1 MSDCITL
8 AHGSGGRAYREL
20 VERIFAPAFHNEF
33 LAPLTDAAVLPAGG
47 TIAMTT
53 DGYVVQ
59 PLFFPGGDIGR
70 LAVSGTVNDLAVS
83 GAIPRYLSVAMVL
96 ETGLPLE
103 TLRRVVQSMAKTA
116 KEAGVFL
123 VTGDT
128 KVVEAGSCSGLY
140 ITTAGVGVFP
150 ADQTIPAQQPQAG
163 DAIIC
168 SGPIASH
175 GMAVMAARNQISFDP
190 PIESDVRPLN
200 RAVRAVLDAGCAVH
214 AMRDPTRGGVAGTL
228 SEWAGHAFDLTISE
242 ESLPVRADVRA
253 ACAILG
259 IDPVYVANEGVALF
273 CLRRDDADQA
283 VSALRGIPGCEE
295 ASVIGSVAEGRGSVF
310 ARTQI
315 GTFRRILPPSGELL
329 PRIC

>member
-20 VERIFAPAFHNEF
+20 VETIFAPAFHNEF
-33 LAPLTDAAVLPAGG
+33 LAPLTDAAVLPAGEK
-47 TIAMTT
+47 IAMTT

-83 GAIPRYLSVAMVL
+83 GAVPRYLSVAMVL

-103 TLRRVVQSMAKTA
+103 TLRRVVCSMAETA
-116 KEAGVFL
+116 KEAGVLL

-128 KVVEAGSCSGLY
+128 KVVEAGSCTGMY

-150 ADQTIPAQQPQAG
+150 AGQPVPTQQPQAG
-163 DAIIC
+163 DAIVC

-175 GMAVMAARNQISFDP
+175 GMAVMAARNSISFDP

-200 RAVRAVLDAGCAVH
+200 HAVRAVLDAGCAVR

-228 SEWAGHAFDLTISE
+228 SEWAGDCFDITIN
-242 ESLPVRADVRA
+242 ESALPVRADVRA

-273 CLRRDDADQA
+273 SLPLADADRA
-283 VSALRGIPGCEE
+283 VFALQNVSGCEE
-295 ASVIGSVAEGRGSVF
+295 AAVVGMVASGRGGVF
-310 ARTQI
+310 TRTQI

>member
-20 VERIFAPAFHNEF
+20 VETIFAPAFHNEY
-33 LAPLTDAAVLPAGG
+33 LSPLTDAAVLPVGE

-83 GAIPRYLSVAMVL
+83 GATPRYLSVAMVL

-103 TLRRVVQSMAKTA
+103 ILRRVVASMATAA
-116 KEAGVFL
+116 KEADVSI

-128 KVVEAGSCSGLY
+128 KVVEAGGCSGMY
-140 ITTAGVGVFP
+140 ITTAGVGVFS
-150 ADQTIPAQQPQAG
+150 ADRAIPAQQPQAG
-163 DAIIC
+163 DAIVC

-175 GMAVMAARNQISFDP
+175 GMAVMAARNNISFDP
-190 PIESDVRPLN
+190 PILSDVRPLN
-200 RAVRAVLDAGCAVH
+200 HAVRAVLDAGCRVN
-214 AMRDPTRGGVAGTL
+214 AMRDPTRGGVASTL
-228 SEWAGHAFDLTISE
+228 SEWAGRDFDITIE
-242 ESLPVRADVRA
+242 ELSLPVRADARA

-259 IDPVYVANEGVALF
+259 IDPVYVANEGVVLF
-273 CLRRDDADQA
+273 SIRPDDADRA
-283 VSALRGIPGCEE
+283 VEALHTVAGCEE
-295 ASVIGSVAEGRGSVF
+295 AAVIGRVAAGGGGVF

-315 GTFRRILPPSGELL
+315 GTFRRILPPTGELL

>member
-20 VERIFAPAFHNEF
+20 VETIFAPAFHNEF
-33 LAPLTDAAVLPAGG
+33 LAPLTDAAVLPAGE

-53 DGYVVQ
+53 DGYVVT

-83 GAIPRYLSVAMVL
+83 GAVPRYLSAAMVL

-103 TLRRVVQSMAKTA
+103 TLRRAVQSMAEA
-116 KEAGVFL
+116 AQEAGVSI

-128 KVVEAGSCSGLY
+128 KVVEAGGCSGMY

-150 ADQTIPAQQPQAG
+150 AGQPIPPQRPQTG
-163 DAIIC
+163 DAILC
-168 SGPIASH
+168 SGPIGSH
-175 GMAVMAARNQISFDP
+175 GMAVMAARHNLTFTP

-200 RAVRAVLDAGCAVH
+200 HAVRAVLDAGCHVR
-214 AMRDPTRGGVAGTL
+214 AMRDPTRGGIAGTL
-228 SEWAGHAFDLTISE
+228 SEWAGHEFDITIE
-242 ESLPVRADVRA
+242 EEALPVRADVRA

-273 CLRRDDADQA
+273 CIDPSDADLA
-283 VSALRGIPGCEE
+283 LSALRGISGCQE
-295 ASVIGSVAEGRGSVF
+295 ATLIGTVGAGRGGVF
-310 ARTQI
+310 ARTRI
-315 GTFRRILPPSGELL
+315 GTFRRILPPTGELL